1 MGVHFFC
8 FFFSGLITWLII
20 LMDNNKNRDMGN
32 NLDMADNNLDIIHMG
47 PNNKPME
54 LNNKPITLTE
64 EHSKAIILTVVVLP
78 LVDIILLQVD
88 KINLQHN
95 LKQHI
100 THGTLNTT
108 IKSNKLNFKSCKH
121 GLLVLIL
128 IAVDPSQH
136 TNFKSNFRWFS
147 T

>member
-8 FFFSGLITWLII
+8 FFLVWITWLII
-20 LMDNNKNRDMGN
+20 LMDNNKDRDMGN
-32 NLDMADNNLDIIHMG
+32 NLDLVDNNLGIIHMG
-47 PNNKPME
+47 PNNNPME

-64 EHSKAIILTVVVLP
+64 ELSKAIILTVVVLLL
-78 LVDIILLQVD
+78 LVDIALQQVD
-88 KINLQHN
+88 RINLQHN

-100 THGTLNTT
+100 THGTPNTT

-136 TNFKSNFRWFS
+136 TNFKK
-147 T
+147 